1 MRSIPKGLSEIPQV
15 PTYSPIGLAM
25 NFEYFPI
32 EPGKEIEVPLPFTN
46 TQITNGT
53 ECFMVIRKNDSC
65 DIVHPTSVNLGY
77 LTVTVDSTVKSVIL
91 IQKTMSFGSSVA
103 YLDGGMIYSQDN
115 GTSISTNIVLRNC
128 QPEYVNGALM
138 KVFYTDISDPFNPV
152 NDSVL
157 FPLDTIKENGSYLL
171 KNSDI
176 VHLAGAIRVTAIIV
190 DVPQCSVSNIDSTM
204 HNISRGQNL
213 VLNCNRSINNLG
225 SIEKPV
231 SASYEI
237 SYALESVSIDGE
249 GRILQHRTGDSV
261 TYSYDY
267 YLKDHLGST
276 RMVIN
281 DQNSITEKVA
291 YQSYGTIN
299 PLDSSSPALPS
310 REKFTGK
317 EFDTQG
323 ADFARVEFDIA
334 VREFDMSSGSGFIRV
349 SYKDVATGNDFSK
362 IYMARYD
369 SRERS
374 LRFTGSESFTGE
386 VEIEQM
392 FLIASGAPGG
402 IFNIVPIDS
411 FLVSLG
417 KTRKIQL
424 DVASSEIV
432 SAPIDTNFYIVHTA
446 VDNSS
451 YFSGTRLFYFG
462 ARYYDPELGIWL
474 SVDPASQF
482 ANAYGYANNPIIMV
496 DPDGNYFLIDDLIAI
511 VGGAIVGGITA
522 GLSGNN
528 VWAGMGIGAAIGES
542 SLYTAGAT
550 AGALGGGLAG
560 AAVGGAVGGVMAST
574 LNTGL
579 LSGSSGIGTGWGNIS
594 GGQIGMA
601 ALGGAIGGIASF
613 GGSAISDRLVSA
625 ADMGKWGSVATEIGI
640 SGAMGAAS
648 SAATQGLSIGFGW
661 QKEFS
666 GASMGISA
674 AAAAGMAGFRIAS
687 RGYLRNSMSA
697 AKEHFEGYDDALER
711 YKKHLPDPFKNRIKQ
726 YREGAWF
733 GVSSKDCGDAV
744 FGKWVSYYKGGMY
757 TFAHEASHYYGLTM
771 DKTYYKN
778 AYSFESWV
786 GDYQIYDS
794 DLDVNWNRGVPS
806 SNPFNEEIYNW

>member
-1 MRSIPKGLSEIPQV
+1 
-15 PTYSPIGLAM
+15 
-25 NFEYFPI
+25 
-32 EPGKEIEVPLPFTN
+32 
-46 TQITNGT
+46 
-53 ECFMVIRKNDSC
+53 MVIRKNDSC
-65 DIVHPTSVNLGY
+65 DIVHPTSVNPGY

-369 SRERS
+369 SKNRS

-392 FLIASGAPGG
+392 FLMASGAPGG

-411 FLVSLG
+411 FLVSPG
-417 KTRKIQL
+417 KTRKVQL
-424 DVASSEIV
+424 NVASSEIMG
-432 SAPIDTNFYIVHTA
+432 APADSSFYSMHAA
-446 VDNSS
+446 VDIRSF
-451 YFSGTRLFYFG
+451 FS
-462 ARYYDPELGIWL
+462 
-474 SVDPASQF
+474 
-482 ANAYGYANNPIIMV
+482 
-496 DPDGNYFLIDDLIAI
+496 
-511 VGGAIVGGITA
+511 
-522 GLSGNN
+522 
-528 VWAGMGIGAAIGES
+528 
-542 SLYTAGAT
+542 
-550 AGALGGGLAG
+550 
-560 AAVGGAVGGVMAST
+560 
-574 LNTGL
+574 
-579 LSGSSGIGTGWGNIS
+579 
-594 GGQIGMA
+594 
-601 ALGGAIGGIASF
+601 
-613 GGSAISDRLVSA
+613 
-625 ADMGKWGSVATEIGI
+625 
-640 SGAMGAAS
+640 
-648 SAATQGLSIGFGW
+648 
-661 QKEFS
+661 
-666 GASMGISA
+666 
-674 AAAAGMAGFRIAS
+674 
-687 RGYLRNSMSA
+687 
-697 AKEHFEGYDDALER
+697 
-711 YKKHLPDPFKNRIKQ
+711 
-726 YREGAWF
+726 
-733 GVSSKDCGDAV
+733 
-744 FGKWVSYYKGGMY
+744 
-757 TFAHEASHYYGLTM
+757 
-771 DKTYYKN
+771 
-778 AYSFESWV
+778 
-786 GDYQIYDS
+786 
-794 DLDVNWNRGVPS
+794 
-806 SNPFNEEIYNW
+806 